1 MHFMVGLFLFDI
13 ELSQAFSIGGSYFMQ
28 FQIQVFVIQHL
39 QFEGDVK
46 VYQGLFYSQ
55 DPSPIL
61 GVQVKHI
68 TCIILMLTLL
78 NVWLV

>member
-1 MHFMVGLFLFDI
+1 MRFMVGFFLFDV

-28 FQIQVFVIQHL
+28 FQIQFFVIQHL

-55 DPSPIL
+55 DLSSIL
-61 GVQVKHI
+61 DVQVKHI
-68 TCIILMLTLL
+68 TCIILILTLV
-78 NVWLV
+78 NV

>member
-1 MHFMVGLFLFDI
+1 MCFMVGLFLFDV

-28 FQIQVFVIQHL
+28 FQIQFFVIQHL

-55 DPSPIL
+55 DLSPIL
-61 GVQVKHI
+61 DVQVKHI
-68 TCIILMLTLL
+68 TCIILILTLV
-78 NVWLV
+78 NV